1 MKCQEQACNLGVQI
15 CWGITWKLVLDAGFV
30 GGLTWKLLLDTGLVG
45 GSLETGARYW
55 PVG

>member
-1 MKCQEQACNLGVQI
+1 VIN
-15 CWGITWKLVLDAGFV
+15 AGFV